1 MRSLK
6 LAGNKYISCR
16 SISPAK
22 VILIFAGLSCVELYG
37 ILQNSRVFCNKRGIL
52 WGNYVY
58 QRSPIFFTSFQQS
71 QSAGKLSFGGNSAVF
86 FKSVS
91 GDITPL
97 MLFFS
102 AAATRHPI
110 VVVLHVLNF
119 QKFRTNGGKN
129 NGWRSSKKH

>member
-1 MRSLK
+1 MYSVT
-6 LAGNKYISCR
+6 S
-16 SISPAK
+16 
-22 VILIFAGLSCVELYG
+22 V
-37 ILQNSRVFCNKRGIL
+37 VFCGEITFINVPLFFLPLSNSLNPQESSRLGAIL
-52 WGNYVY
+52 
-58 QRSPIFFTSFQQS
+58 RF
-71 QSAGKLSFGGNSAVF
+71 F

-102 AAATRHPI
+102 AAATCQPV